1 MYYPKIIATDID
13 EPFRYLKSNLF
24 VEHHEL
30 VTAVFYI
37 KKEKKNLIDIHGF
50 GSTWDLLIQSSGKIS
65 RSSPSEII
73 FPEFLKH
80 KKDNF

>member
-37 KKEKKNLIDIHGF
+37 KKKKKLNWYSRF
-50 GSTWDLLIQSSGKIS
+50 GVHLRFTDSK
-65 RSSPSEII
+65 
-73 FPEFLKH
+73 
-80 KKDNF
+80 